1 MDIDQLRIIPPD
13 PVAQGDALFALLD
26 LEWTGIDESL
36 RAGQIL
42 HSHYDWNTARVGLL
56 GERLVTHFGVYDI
69 TMRVGVARVRVA
81 GVNLVAT
88 HPAERGRG
96 LMTQTGLAAVAAM
109 RTQGYDLSVVCNAT
123 ERYYGRFGYVLG
135 WPEHDFVIQTADLP
149 DEPLGFELCE
159 CATEQRADFAAIY
172 NRENET
178 VTGTAVRPT
187 FPHGK
192 HPGNGRGLYW
202 TDERGATAGYMFF
215 DVHEPSSTLWH
226 DDSAG
231 DVEQRLRLFG
241 ALARRLGCAQM
252 RCERLAYR
260 SLLGRRLRRLN
271 CRAEAK
277 YVQGGGWMVQVVNL
291 RPLLEKLA
299 PELER
304 RLAGS
309 CLAGWRGDLLVMGDD
324 EQATLAIDHGRVHV
338 APPRESPHVL
348 RAGPALAQ
356 LVVGTDAPDELAA
369 TVPIELSGDAG
380 RLLPALFP
388 AQNPQM
394 SNDDL

>member
-1 MDIDQLRIIPPD
+1 MDIGQLRIIQPD
-13 PVAQGDALFALLD
+13 PVAHGDALFALLD
-26 LEWTGIDESL
+26 LEWPGIDESL

-42 HSHYDWNTARVGLL
+42 HSHYDWNTARIGLF
-56 GERLVTHFGVYDI
+56 GDRPVAHFGVYDI
-69 TMRVGVARVRVA
+69 TMRIGGARVRAA

-88 HPAERGRG
+88 HSAERGRG
-96 LMTQTGLAAVAAM
+96 LMTQIGHAAVAAM
-109 RTQGYDLSVVCNAT
+109 RAHGYDLSVICNGT
-123 ERYYGRFGYVLG
+123 ERYYGRFGYVFG
-135 WPEHDFVIQTADLP
+135 WPEHDFVIQTEDLP
-149 DEPLGFELCE
+149 NDPPNVELYE
-159 CATEQRADFAAIY
+159 CATEQRTDFAALY
-172 NRENET
+172 NRENDT

-202 TDERGATAGYMFF
+202 TDERGAAGGYIFF

-231 DVEQRLRLFG
+231 DVDQRLQLLG
-241 ALARRLGCAQM
+241 TLARRLGCAQV

-260 SLLGRRLRRLN
+260 SALGRRLRQLN

-277 YVQGGGWMVQVVNL
+277 YVQGGGWMVQIINL
-291 RPLLEKLA
+291 GSLLEKLA

-309 CLAGWRGDLLVMGDD
+309 RLAGWRGDLLVAGGDT
-324 EQATLAIDHGRVHV
+324 QATLAIERGRVRV
-338 APPRESPHVL
+338 ASPREAPHVL
-348 RAGPALAQ
+348 QAGPALAQ
-356 LVVGTDAPDELAA
+356 LVVGTDTPYELAA
-369 TVPIELSGDAG
+369 TAPIELSGDAG
-380 RLLPALFP
+380 MLLPILFP